1 MDFTKYTLVEL
12 WDIREK
18 LNNEIT
24 NIQNREKR
32 KAFRVSTDF
41 ELKFFSKKEN
51 AIKYLNEIVNEDDDE
66 CHFFSFYDGLQSNV
80 VYLDEAE
87 YTNCCVD
94 L

>member
-66 CHFFSFYDGLQSNV
+66 CHFFSFDDGLQSNV

-87 YTNCCVD
+87 YTNWCVD